1 MHLTLQFDTENID
14 WQALADIYAKAEF
27 EGRTPDVLQA
37 DFEAADVVC
46 FGFDSS
52 ILTGAVRILEGK
64 MYDFCVKSHCL
75 GYGPA
80 LVMYEY
86 AAKRAKVATPPIVAA
101 EGVERQLIEKAE
113 LAEHLA

>member
-1 MHLTLQFDTENID
+1 MHLTLQFDTDNID
-14 WQALADIYAKAEF
+14 WQTLADIYAKAKF
-27 EGRTPDVLQA
+27 EGRTPEVLQA

-46 FGFDSS
+46 FGFDNTT
-52 ILTGAVRILEGK
+52 LTAAVRILGGK

-86 AAKRAKVATPPIVAA
+86 ASKRAKVANPLIVAA